1 MLNKTVLINISM
13 EVLFVVLVAVPIY
26 VLFGICIFEP
36 VVLLLMYLAYTG
48 LKYIIKNN
56 IKLSW
61 KGFKDYVYS

>member
-1 MLNKTVLINISM
+1 MLNKTVLISISM

-26 VLFGICIFEP
+26 VLFGICIFEA